1 MRTINSYIARNM
13 LAITGMALGILTFV
27 LLSGHFYRA
36 FELLSKGVPLSTLL
50 EVIGLLLPDVLRIVL
65 PLALL
70 VSTVLVFSRM
80 SADSEIIA
88 LKSMGV
94 SIWQTVLPALA
105 ISLVFT
111 MICLWLSLW
120 VAPTCKYRSEV
131 LRQEALLETPL
142 TLLEPGEFSNA
153 FPQCSLRIGR
163 QDGKE
168 LHDVHIIVGEK
179 GSHRCQDICA
189 ESGSM
194 AFDAERGIVAFNL
207 KNASVTNVSL
217 ERAPT
222 PEDTKFMA
230 AKSISLPISLVDKR
244 HSNWSVLRK
253 SKYQNL
259 QELCG
264 RIGETRLAGWDTIAT
279 ELMLELHS
287 RFAMALSP
295 FAFLLLGLPF
305 GIRSRRSELSVGLL
319 VCVLLALV
327 FYAFALLANA
337 LRKVSGM
344 HPEIIIWIPNIV
356 YQAVGLYMLKKLER
370 QG

>member
-13 LAITGMALGILTFV
+13 LATTGMALGILTFV

-36 FELLSKGVPLSTLL
+36 FELLSRGVPLSKLL
-50 EVIGLLLPDVLRIVL
+50 EVIGLLLPEILRIVL

-111 MICLWLSLW
+111 ALCLFLSLW
-120 VAPTCKYRSEV
+120 LAPVCRYRSEV
-131 LRQEALLETPL
+131 LRYEALLETPL
-142 TLLEPGEFSNA
+142 TLIEPGEFSNA
-153 FPQCSLRIGR
+153 FPQCSLRVGSR
-163 QDGKE
+163 SGKE

-179 GSHRCQDICA
+179 GSSRCQDIYA
-189 ESGSM
+189 ASGILE
-194 AFDAERGIVAFNL
+194 FDAEKGTVELNL
-207 KNASVTNVSL
+207 KDASVTDFSL
-217 ERAPT
+217 GSAPT
-222 PEDTKFMA
+222 PDDTRFMA
-230 AKSISLPISLVDKR
+230 AKNISLPILLTDKR
-244 HSNWSVLRK
+244 HNNWAVWRK
-253 SKYQNL
+253 PKYLNL
-259 QELCG
+259 KELCG
-264 RIGETRLAGWDTIAT
+264 KISQTRLAGMDAT
-279 ELMLELHS
+279 SMVLDLHS

-327 FYAFALLANA
+327 FYAFAMLANA
-337 LRKVSGM
+337 LRKVSGL
-344 HPEIIIWIPNIV
+344 HPEVIIWIPNV
-356 YQAVGLYMLKKLER
+356 LYQAVGLYMLRRLER